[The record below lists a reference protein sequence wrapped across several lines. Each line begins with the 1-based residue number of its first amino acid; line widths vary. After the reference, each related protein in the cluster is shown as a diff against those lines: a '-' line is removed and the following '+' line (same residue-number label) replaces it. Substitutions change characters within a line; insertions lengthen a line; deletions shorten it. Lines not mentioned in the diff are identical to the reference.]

1 MNRPL
6 MTTLILLFASIANGW
21 LFITKIWPTIVSDKP
36 PGYQSMYAPSEHAKT
51 VAWVIKLNG
60 KTVGSAVS
68 TVEPT
73 PSSTATVWS
82 NLQLNSL
89 PLGDLLPPW
98 AHALLKVN
106 GATLLTTIELD
117 VWGRMQIDSHGALRE
132 FDSVVK
138 IPRVQQ
144 DVHLHGRIDAENQ
157 VTVLLQ
163 SGDLQYETKRYLPNE
178 LSIRDELSPQ
188 ANMPGLSQGQRWTVP
203 IYSPLRPSKKP
214 IELVYA
220 HVSGHEVLRFGNQ
233 LITTD
238 VVNYRT
244 TPNGHRQPRSR
255 IWVGPRGQVLQHES
269 IILGK
274 RLLFLRS
281 PESVALSLEN
291 RLEQA
296 KKLFTG
302 K

>member
-6 MTTLILLFASIANGW
+6 MTTLIVLFASIANGW
-21 LFITKIWPTIVSDKP
+21 LFITKIWPTIGSDKP

>member
-1 MNRPL
+1 
-6 MTTLILLFASIANGW
+6 
-21 LFITKIWPTIVSDKP
+21 
-36 PGYQSMYAPSEHAKT
+36 
-51 VAWVIKLNG
+51 
-60 KTVGSAVS
+60 
-68 TVEPT
+68 
-73 PSSTATVWS
+73 
-82 NLQLNSL
+82 
-89 PLGDLLPPW
+89 
-98 AHALLKVN
+98 LLKVN

-138 IPRVQQ
+138 IPRVEQ

>member
-6 MTTLILLFASIANGW
+6 MTTLIVLFASIANGW

-51 VAWVIKLNG
+51 VAWVIKLDG

-89 PLGDLLPPW
+89 PLSDLLPPW

-144 DVHLHGRIDAENQ
+144 DVYLHGRIDAENQ

>member
-6 MTTLILLFASIANGW
+6 MTTFIVLFASIANGW

-89 PLGDLLPPW
+89 PLGDLLPLW

>member
-1 MNRPL
+1 
-6 MTTLILLFASIANGW
+6 MTTLIVLFASIANGW

-89 PLGDLLPPW
+89 PLGDLLPLW

-144 DVHLHGRIDAENQ
+144 DVHLHGLIDAENQ

>member
-6 MTTLILLFASIANGW
+6 MTTLIVLFASIANGW

-89 PLGDLLPPW
+89 PLGDLLPLW

>member
-1 MNRPL
+1 
-6 MTTLILLFASIANGW
+6 MTTLIVLFASIANGW

-51 VAWVIKLNG
+51 VAWVIKLDG

-89 PLGDLLPPW
+89 PLSDLLPPW

-144 DVHLHGRIDAENQ
+144 DVYLHGRIDAENQ

>member
-6 MTTLILLFASIANGW
+6 MTTLIVLFASIANGW

-89 PLGDLLPPW
+89 PLGDLLPLW

-144 DVHLHGRIDAENQ
+144 DVHLHGLIDAENQ

>member
-1 MNRPL
+1 
-6 MTTLILLFASIANGW
+6 MTALIVLFASIANGW

-188 ANMPGLSQGQRWTVP
+188 ANMPGLFS
-203 IYSPLRPSKKP
+203 
-214 IELVYA
+214 
-220 HVSGHEVLRFGNQ
+220 
-233 LITTD
+233 
-238 VVNYRT
+238 RT
-244 TPNGHRQPRSR
+244 TLDRSYLQPPSPKQKTNRA
-255 IWVGPRGQVLQHES
+255 
-269 IILGK
+269 
-274 RLLFLRS
+274 RLRTCFWS
-281 PESVALSLEN
+281 
-291 RLEQA
+291 
-296 KKLFTG
+296 
-302 K
+302 

>member
-6 MTTLILLFASIANGW
+6 MTTLIVLFASIANGW

-89 PLGDLLPPW
+89 PLGDLLPLW

-274 RLLFLRS
+274 KLLFLRS

>member
-1 MNRPL
+1 
-6 MTTLILLFASIANGW
+6 MTTLIVLFASIANGW

-106 GATLLTTIELD
+106 GVTLLTTIELD

>member
-1 MNRPL
+1 
-6 MTTLILLFASIANGW
+6 MTTLIVLFASIANGW
-21 LFITKIWPTIVSDKP
+21 LFITKIWPTIGSDKP

-106 GATLLTTIELD
+106 GVTLLTTIELD

-269 IILGK
+269 VILGK

>member
-6 MTTLILLFASIANGW
+6 MTTLIVLFASIANGW

-106 GATLLTTIELD
+106 GVTLLTTIELD

-238 VVNYRT
+238 VVKYRT

-269 IILGK
+269 VILGK

>member
-6 MTTLILLFASIANGW
+6 MTTLIVLFASIANGW

-89 PLGDLLPPW
+89 PLGDLLPLW

-144 DVHLHGRIDAENQ
+144 DVHLHGLIDAENQ
-157 VTVLLQ
+157 VTALLQ

>member
-1 MNRPL
+1 
-6 MTTLILLFASIANGW
+6 MTTLIVLFASIANGW

>member
-6 MTTLILLFASIANGW
+6 MTTLIVLFASIANGW

>member
-6 MTTLILLFASIANGW
+6 MTTFIVLFASIANGW

-89 PLGDLLPPW
+89 PLGDLLPLW

-144 DVHLHGRIDAENQ
+144 DVHLHGLIDAENQ

>member
-6 MTTLILLFASIANGW
+6 MTTLIVLFASIANGW
-21 LFITKIWPTIVSDKP
+21 LFITKIWPTIGSDKP

-51 VAWVIKLNG
+51 VAWIIKLNG

-106 GATLLTTIELD
+106 GVTLLTTIELD

-269 IILGK
+269 VILGK

>member
-21 LFITKIWPTIVSDKP
+21 LFITKILPTIVSDRP

-51 VAWVIKLNG
+51 VAWIIKLNG

-98 AHALLKVN
+98 THALLKVN

-138 IPRVQQ
+138 IPGAQQ

-244 TPNGHRQPRSR
+244 TPSGHRQPRSR

-274 RLLFLRS
+274 SLLFLRS

-291 RLEQA
+291 RLERA

>member
-6 MTTLILLFASIANGW
+6 MTTLIVLFASIANGW
-21 LFITKIWPTIVSDKP
+21 LFITKIWPTIGSDKP

-106 GATLLTTIELD
+106 GVTLLTTIELD